1 VIDHGPHPDTDVPSA
16 RAQAARERL
25 FDSDY
30 ALVESLRETGQLWPV
45 AFFAAVIPVGI
56 YLGARGAAGSTPI
69 GGLALAAVALV
80 GGGLALDT
88 HLCKGTPASVY
99 ECRRCRRATDRWR
112 GPTRDTQWVTS
123 IVGQG
128 SAAGRTPTP
137 SRYQLDTESEAET
150 PASTTP
156 DEASEPDPLFDT
168 VTAEPSGEDTS
179 AEPDE
184 VIDATDLDD
193 AGGSVFGTATSDDA
207 SGYERVEM
215 NGGSE

>member
-1 VIDHGPHPDTDVPSA
+1 MIDHGPHPDTDVPPA
-16 RAQAARERL
+16 RDQAARERL

-56 YLGARGAAGSTPI
+56 YLGARGVAGSTPL
-69 GGLALAAVALV
+69 GGLALAVGALL

-128 SAAGRTPTP
+128 SPAGRTPTP
-137 SRYQLDTESEAET
+137 SRYDLDTEPEVET
-150 PASTTP
+150 PDSATP
-156 DEASEPDPLFDT
+156 DEESEPDPLFDT
-168 VTAEPSGEDTS
+168 VTAEPSDDTS
-179 AEPDE
+179 VEADE

-193 AGGSVFGTATSDDA
+193 GGGSVFGAATSDDA
-207 SGYERVEM
+207 SEYERVEM